1 MITNGNCTIIRMN
14 KNSGHDIV
22 ASYPCMWQ
30 EVDGFTE
37 KRYGEDN
44 TDTADIYIPD
54 INADVKKGDYIVR
67 GELDEA
73 DDVSGM
79 MADMSVAMLT
89 VMTVSRHD
97 YGRENMRHVRIGA
110 R

>member
-14 KNSGHDIV
+14 KNGGHDII

-44 TDTADIYIPD
+44 TDYADIYIPD
-54 INADVKKGDYIVR
+54 INADVKKGDYIAR
-67 GELDEA
+67 GELSEVPDT
-73 DDVSGM
+73 SGM
-79 MADMSVAMLT
+79 LVVMSVA
-89 VMTVSRHD
+89 RHD
-97 YGRENMRHVRIGA
+97 YGRDDMRHVRVKGGL
-110 R
+110 

>member
-14 KNSGHDIV
+14 KNGGHDVI

-30 EVDGFTE
+30 EADSFTE

-44 TDTADIYIPD
+44 TDYADIYIPD
-54 INADVKKGDYIVR
+54 VNANVKKGDYISR
-67 GELDEA
+67 GELISQGEMSEVPDIS
-73 DDVSGM
+73 DM
-79 MADMSVAMLT
+79 MVVMSVA
-89 VMTVSRHD
+89 RHD
-97 YGRENMRHVRIGA
+97 YGREDMRHVRIKGG